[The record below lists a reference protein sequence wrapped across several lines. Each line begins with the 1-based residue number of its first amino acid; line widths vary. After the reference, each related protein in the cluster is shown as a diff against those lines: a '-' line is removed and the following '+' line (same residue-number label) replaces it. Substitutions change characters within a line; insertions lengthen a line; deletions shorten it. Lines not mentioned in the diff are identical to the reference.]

1 MSQIDKSDTYQILWL
16 VRRLFRAMGHRAGEY
31 LEGFGITAADRA
43 VLEFLYPDQKL
54 SVPEIAS
61 RYKVTRQHVQVTI
74 NALLDTGLVKAEENP
89 KHKRSQLILLS
100 DRGRDLFEKIRV
112 REKKEIEILFSDIS
126 ATRRK
131 QTRQTLELLLKNIS

>member
-1 MSQIDKSDTYQILWL
+1 MSQSDKSDAYQIIWL

-31 LEGFGITAADRA
+31 LENFGITAADRA
-43 VLEFLYPDQKL
+43 VLEFLYLDQKL

-61 RYKVTRQHVQVTI
+61 RYKVSRQHVQVTV
-74 NALLDTGLVKAEENP
+74 NTLLDTGLVVTEVNP

-112 REKKEIEILFSDIS
+112 REKKEIEIMFSDVS
-126 ATRRK
+126 ATRCK
-131 QTRQTLELLLKNIS
+131 QTRQTLELLLKNLS

>member
-1 MSQIDKSDTYQILWL
+1 MSQSDKSDAYQIIWL

-31 LEGFGITAADRA
+31 LENFGITAADRA
-43 VLEFLYPDQKL
+43 VLEFLYLDQKL

-61 RYKVTRQHVQVTI
+61 RYKVSRQHVQVTV
-74 NALLDTGLVKAEENP
+74 NTLLDTGLVITEVNP

-112 REKKEIEILFSDIS
+112 REKKEIEIMFSDVS
-126 ATRRK
+126 ATRCK
-131 QTRQTLELLLKNIS
+131 QTRQTLELLLKNLS